1 MRYVTPRPRRLG
13 RWAAAASA
21 LLAALAAVVVTSGHA
36 SASAG
41 ANGDPATS
49 ALIHRLDSVPAKQR
63 PTIVLVHG
71 AWADSSSWRGEINT
85 LQAAG
90 YPVRAVGNPLENL
103 TTDAEFVAGFLKTI
117 PGPIVL
123 VGHSYGG
130 AVITNAATG
139 NRNVKALVYVDA
151 AAPAPGETNGQL
163 SGSDSILAKDTPAQL
178 FTTTAIPG
186 APAGVSELY
195 LNEDIFVRNFA
206 SDLPRSEAQELWAS
220 QRGASQAAFNTPS
233 KTAAWKTI
241 PSWYF
246 ISTGD
251 QIITPASELAMA
263 KRAHSHITVFQ
274 GGSHLTL
281 ISHPNAVTATIASAV
296 LSVHRPSPHDI
307 PGQLQTR
314 STGPEWR
321 GQPVRESR
329 TTVYRS

>member
-1 MRYVTPRPRRLG
+1 MRYASPRPQRPGRR
-13 RWAAAASA
+13 AAATLA
-21 LLAALAAVVVTSGHA
+21 LLAALAAVVVTSSSHA

-41 ANGDPATS
+41 ATGDPVTS
-49 ALIHRLDSVPAKQR
+49 SLIHRLDSCVPPRQR

-71 AWADSSSWRGEINT
+71 AWADSSSWRGEIST

-90 YPVRAVGNPLENL
+90 FPVRAVGNPLENL
-103 TTDAEFVAGFLKTI
+103 ATDAEFVAGFLKAI

-163 SGSDSILAKDTPAQL
+163 SGSDSILAKDTPADL
-178 FTTTAIPG
+178 FQDTTIPG
-186 APAGVSELY
+186 APAGVHELY

-206 SDLPRSEAQELWAS
+206 NDLPRSQAQELWAS
-220 QRGASQAAFNTPS
+220 QRGASQAAFDTPS

-251 QIITPASELAMA
+251 QIITPTSELAMA
-263 KRAHSHITVFQ
+263 KRAHSHITLFH

-281 ISHPNAVTATIASAV
+281 ISHPNAVTATIASAACS
-296 LSVHRPSPHDI
+296 LH
-307 PGQLQTR
+307 
-314 STGPEWR
+314 
-321 GQPVRESR
+321 
-329 TTVYRS
+329 

>member
-1 MRYVTPRPRRLG
+1 V
-13 RWAAAASA
+13 AAS
-21 LLAALAAVVVTSGHA
+21 AAVVVTTTSHA
-36 SASAG
+36 SASTG
-41 ANGDPATS
+41 VNGNGDPTTS
-49 ALIHRLDSVPAKQR
+49 SLIHRLDSVAANQR

-71 AWADSSSWRGEINT
+71 AWADSSSWQGEMAT

-90 YPVRAVGNPLENL
+90 YSVRAVGNPLENL
-103 TTDAEFVAGFLKTI
+103 TTDAEFVADFLKTI

-139 NRNVKALVYVDA
+139 NPNVKALVYVDA

-178 FTTTAIPG
+178 FTTTSIPG
-186 APAGVSELY
+186 APAGDSELY
-195 LNEDIFVRNFA
+195 LNEDIFVHNFA
-206 SDLPRSEAQELWAS
+206 NDLPRSEAEELWAS
-220 QRGASQAAFNTPS
+220 QRGAAQAAFDTPS
-233 KTAAWKTI
+233 QTAAWATI

-251 QIITPASELAMA
+251 QIITPTSELAMA
-263 KRAHSHITVFQ
+263 KRAHSHVTLFQ

-296 LSVHRPSPHDI
+296 LSVH
-307 PGQLQTR
+307 
-314 STGPEWR
+314 
-321 GQPVRESR
+321 
-329 TTVYRS
+329 